1 VLAKQTYSFCSSLVG
16 VRLQFYIS
24 LPSIKQVIM
33 NKKILIAASLFGA
46 VAVVLGAFGAHSLKS
61 LVSADALSIWAKG
74 VEYQFYH
81 TFALLFLS
89 QLKESKLTNL
99 AYAFFSFGILFFS
112 GSLYLLAT
120 RSVTEISFVNYI
132 GPITPIGGLLFI
144 IGWGLLFLSALRNK

>member
-1 VLAKQTYSFCSSLVG
+1 
-16 VRLQFYIS
+16 
-24 LPSIKQVIM
+24 M
-33 NKKILIAASLFGA
+33 NKKILITASLFGA
-46 VAVVLGAFGAHSLKS
+46 VAVVLGAFGAHSLKN
-61 LVSADALSIWAKG
+61 LISAEALTIWAKG

-89 QLKESKLTNL
+89 QMKESKWTNM
-99 AYAFFSFGILFFS
+99 AYRFFSFGILFFS

-144 IGWGLLFLSALRNK
+144 IGWAMLLLSALKTK